1 MSTCFNPT
9 FVAAYFEF
17 IKLFLQ
23 RFFVTLSGQ
32 RDYNYFCECCRIGLA
47 PRRDIREIFLF
58 HDISSLDI
66 VENMALELL
75 GLFKKSLR
83 SMPSRT
89 STVVTRHLKL
99 LQVYINFLALQTPLY
114 HKGVVTRLA
123 FKGRSNV
130 VPHTLL

>member
-1 MSTCFNPT
+1 M
-9 FVAAYFEF
+9 
-17 IKLFLQ
+17 L
-23 RFFVTLSGQ
+23 
-32 RDYNYFCECCRIGLA
+32 IGLA

-89 STVVTRHLKL
+89 STAVARHLKL
-99 LQVYINFLALQTPLY
+99 LPVDVNFLTLQTPLY
-114 HKGVVTRLA
+114 HQGVVTRLA
-123 FKGRSNV
+123 FKGRSVSYRTRCCRNQ
-130 VPHTLL
+130 